1 MDSIKSLQN
10 IRPSFN
16 EGCNELTICLSNKFT
31 VPNIIMNGTI
41 NEVEEFLG
49 FFDTFIRRE
58 SEAFNRQKLKDV
70 GAAVEEGIRRQLGEE
85 HSVETLRLKREIDS
99 LTNRLRETVG
109 EAATMKGQLE
119 SIRSNSRSAEED
131 IRRRLEGDWT
141 RRLSDIKEEQDRM
154 TAFLKSELATARDQV
169 RDAQERLMARESIL
183 KSSVR
188 RGRAGEDGFAAAA
201 ESSCGWTLERIA
213 DEARA
218 CDFKMD
224 YNGCLVR
231 FEIKNHESSVPGEDI
246 KKFRRD
252 LEEHRNDTGIGV
264 FVALNAHLGGFMR
277 GKLIHQE
284 WKDDTGQLL
293 IYISAFN
300 ELDSDFVFLLL
311 RQVFDAF
318 LKYRGLRDVDAD
330 SGSVG
335 SDGLRARIDSAIIHA
350 QTMNRHLRDLT
361 LKIARDKK
369 TVMKMY
375 DDSLETLKSCSSEYG
390 LMIGIL
396 LGEGAEVPMQLIP
409 VTDEI
414 IPGVPEMDD
423 SQIVIVEAVAPPTA
437 PAKKKRSTP
446 AKSKQLV
453 AEQSPP

>member
-1 MDSIKSLQN
+1 MKSLIN

-16 EGCNELTICLSNKFT
+16 EGFIELSLQLEESFTIPTIL
-31 VPNIIMNGTI
+31 MNGTVT
-41 NEVEEFLG
+41 EVQEFIG
-49 FFDTFIRRE
+49 FFDTFIKRE
-58 SEAFNRQKLKDV
+58 SDAFNRQKLKDV
-70 GAAVEEGIRRQLGEE
+70 GAAVEEDVRRTLNEE
-85 HSVETLRLKREIDS
+85 HRVEATKLRKEIDG
-99 LTNRLRETVG
+99 LERRLRETVA

-119 SIRSNSRSAEED
+119 AVRSDGRAIEED
-131 IRRRLEGDWT
+131 IRAHIEENWTTRL
-141 RRLSDIKEEQDRM
+141 RDIKEEQDRM
-154 TAFLKSELATARDQV
+154 ITFLKSELAAARDQA
-169 RDAQERLMARESIL
+169 RGLQDKLMARESVL

-201 ESSCGWTLERIA
+201 EVACGWTLERIA

-224 YNGCLVR
+224 YNGCCIR

-277 GKLIHQE
+277 GKFIHQE

-300 ELDSDFVFLLL
+300 ELDGDFVFLLL

-318 LKYRGLRDVDAD
+318 LKYRAIRDTDED
-330 SGSVG
+330 SIGIDG
-335 SDGLRARIDSAIIHA
+335 ADGLRARIDSAMIHA
-350 QTMNRHLRDLT
+350 QTMNRHLRDLA
-361 LKIARDKK
+361 LKVARDKK

-375 DDSLETLKSCSSEYG
+375 DDSLEILKSCSTEYS
-390 LMIGIL
+390 LMIGLL
-396 LGEGAEVPMQLIP
+396 LGEAVETSVPTI
-409 VTDEI
+409 D
-414 IPGVPEMDD
+414 VPSMED
-423 SQIVIVEAVAPPTA
+423 SQIVVVESVAAVAA
-437 PAKKKRSTP
+437 PVAGIKKKRSSP
-446 AKSKQLV
+446 AKKTNSIIV
-453 AEQSPP
+453 PSDN

>member
-1 MDSIKSLQN
+1 MG

-16 EGCNELTICLSNKFT
+16 EGHSELTLCLEDSFT
-31 VPNIIMNGTI
+31 IPSILMNGTVI
-41 NEVEEFLG
+41 EVQQFLG
-49 FFDTFIRRE
+49 FFDTFMKRE
-58 SEAFNRQKLKDV
+58 SDAFNRQKLKDV
-70 GAAVEEGIRRQLGEE
+70 GIALEEGIRRQLGEE

-99 LTNRLRETVG
+99 LERRLKEVVG

-119 SIRSNSRSAEED
+119 SVRSNSRGLEED
-131 IRRRLEGDWT
+131 IRTKIEESWIRRLK
-141 RRLSDIKEEQDRM
+141 DIKEEQDRM
-154 TAFLKSELATARDQV
+154 TAFLKGELATAREQA
-169 RDAQERLMARESIL
+169 RDLQERLMARESIL

-201 ESSCGWTLERIA
+201 ESACGWTLTRIA

-218 CDFKMD
+218 CDFKLD
-224 YNGCLVR
+224 YNGCCVR

-264 FVALNAHLGGFMR
+264 FVALNAHLGGFMKGR
-277 GKLIHQE
+277 LIHQE

-300 ELDSDFVFLLL
+300 ELDADFVFLLL

-318 LKYRGLRDVDAD
+318 AKYKGIRDSDTD

-335 SDGLRARIDSAIIHA
+335 SDGLRARIDSAMIHA
-350 QTMNRHLRDLT
+350 QTMNKHLRDLA
-361 LKIARDKK
+361 LKVARDKK
-369 TVMKMY
+369 TIMKMY

-390 LMIGIL
+390 LMLGIL
-396 LGEGAEVPMQLIP
+396 LGESVPVGEVP
-409 VTDEI
+409 VVE
-414 IPGVPEMDD
+414 VPAMDD
-423 SQIVIVEAVAPPTA
+423 SQIVIVESAAVPV
-437 PAKKKRSTP
+437 PAVPQHKKKRSAPTK
-446 AKSKQLV
+446 KSST
-453 AEQSPP
+453 AEI